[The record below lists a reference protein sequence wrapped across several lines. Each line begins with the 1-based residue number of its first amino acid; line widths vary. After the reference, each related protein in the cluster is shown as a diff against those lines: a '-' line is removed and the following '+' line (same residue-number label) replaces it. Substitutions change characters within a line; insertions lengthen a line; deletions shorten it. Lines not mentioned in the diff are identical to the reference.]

1 MGLDSLI
8 MGLRDGEKIRAFL
21 SLPGN
26 EQVVS
31 VIAVGYAAESPAK
44 PARKAT
50 GEVLKFI

>member
-21 SLPGN
+21 SLPEN

-44 PARKAT
+44 PARKAI